1 MQHIKKSDLN
11 DAGLVQ
17 LDGVEIENWPVS
29 KQSKFSD
36 DRWILDGDG
45 AQGLRT
51 LKWTTPLRGGVEGSL
66 IDEGREDL
74 LNTFKIAFYLW
85 VKRPLDGNSVGTLRT
100 AYKAV
105 MYSQHG

>member
-36 DRWILDGDG
+36 DR
-45 AQGLRT
+45 
-51 LKWTTPLRGGVEGSL
+51 
-66 IDEGREDL
+66 
-74 LNTFKIAFYLW
+74 
-85 VKRPLDGNSVGTLRT
+85 
-100 AYKAV
+100 
-105 MYSQHG
+105 